1 MADPARTARRIT
13 ALLERAGIEDE
24 DVLRVEGEGGLSY
37 ASGLP
42 VEDVQALLRGE
53 RLPEGDG
60 GGTESAEE
68 RHRRVVDRIVFL
80 RRTRLRTSPD
90 GQRRAYSLADIA
102 AGAGTSAQWLDKMIK
117 TGKAPNLDHAAG
129 IADFFGEGIEFLV
142 AEPAGA
148 LDRVLQRIHKDLLE
162 RTVARQD
169 ADIQR
174 LTNADTLASAG
185 SAGSA
190 RSTNSAGSAGYG
202 ASPGSDLGIVGYA
215 ARALADVPEDTAQP
229 IIALIE
235 SIARR
240 SREDRAR
247 EGVERAAGQG

>member
-1 MADPARTARRIT
+1 MSERFAADPVGTARRIT
-13 ALLERAGIEDE
+13 SLLERAGLADE
-24 DVLRVEGEGGLSY
+24 DALRVEGEGGLSY

-42 VEDVQALLRGE
+42 VEDVRALLRGE
-53 RLPEGDG
+53 RLPRGDG
-60 GGTESAEE
+60 GGTDPVEE
-68 RHRRVVDRIVFL
+68 RHRRVVARIVFL

-129 IADFFGEGIEFLV
+129 IADFFGESIEFLV
-142 AEPAGA
+142 AEPAEA

-174 LTNADTLASAG
+174 LRSADTANAAEGAG
-185 SAGSA
+185 
-190 RSTNSAGSAGYG
+190 
-202 ASPGSDLGIVGYA
+202 SPGSDLGIVGYA
-215 ARALADVPEDTAQP
+215 ARALADVPDDTAQP

-240 SREDRAR
+240 SREERAR
-247 EGVERAAGQG
+247 EGR

>member
-1 MADPARTARRIT
+1 MSERFAADPVRTARRIT
-13 ALLERAGIEDE
+13 SLLERAGIDGE

-42 VEDVQALLRGE
+42 VEDVQALLRGA
-53 RLPEGDG
+53 RLPQGAPGDG
-60 GGTESAEE
+60 GGTDPVEE
-68 RHRRVVDRIVFL
+68 RHRRVVARIVFL

-129 IADFFGEGIEFLV
+129 IADFFGESIEFLV
-142 AEPAGA
+142 AEPAEA

-174 LTNADTLASAG
+174 LRNADIAGSALGAGAAGGAGSPG

-190 RSTNSAGSAGYG
+190 
-202 ASPGSDLGIVGYA
+202 GSDLGIVGYA
-215 ARALADVPEDTAQP
+215 ARALADVPDDTAQP

-240 SREDRAR
+240 SREERAR
-247 EGVERAAGQG
+247 ESR